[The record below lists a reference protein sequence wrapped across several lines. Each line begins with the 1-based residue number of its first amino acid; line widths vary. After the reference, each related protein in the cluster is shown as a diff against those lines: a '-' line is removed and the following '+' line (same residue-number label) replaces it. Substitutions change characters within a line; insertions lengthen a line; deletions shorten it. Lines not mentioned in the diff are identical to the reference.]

1 MSETRSTNRLT
12 ALIVVAILIS
22 AIGVFTG
29 NRAVL
34 VAAIAPVSYLLYGQ
48 LTALPEL
55 DLAVSR
61 TLDES
66 NPAPGS
72 EVAVTLTVT
81 NEGSSTIPKLQIV
94 DGVPAELGVASGSPR
109 RATALRPG
117 ESTTVTYSVIA
128 KRGIYEF
135 GDTYLNGQGFSSTD
149 HREQGQSATGTTEI
163 TCDAAVHDPLEREL
177 THKHTG
183 QVPTDD
189 GGTGTEFYAI
199 REHQHSDPVN
209 RIDWNRYAR
218 EGELTTVEFR
228 ERKGAPVVVLVDL
241 RSAVDVARRQID
253 PPATEL
259 SVYAAR
265 RLLDPLFTYGTEAGV
280 AFYTGSRIELLPPA
294 RGSDHKAR
302 TTLAFR
308 EAVAGDWSSNTTTL
322 THRYSPTSMAG
333 RSRTRGQRTV
343 ADGDGSVQRSLE
355 SLEGR
360 LPGRTNIILFSPFI
374 DSFPGD
380 VATYLQ
386 SFGHA
391 VTVLS
396 PDVTT
401 RESAGGQ
408 LESLDRDVRITKLRR
423 TGVGVIS
430 WDPDQPLAA
439 AITRTLEG
447 QL

>member
-1 MSETRSTNRLT
+1 MTETRTTNRLT
-12 ALIVVAILIS
+12 ALVVVAILIS
-22 AIGVFTG
+22 ALGVFTG

-55 DLAVSR
+55 DLAVRR
-61 TLDES
+61 TVEEA

-72 EVAVTLTVT
+72 EVSVTLTIT
-81 NEGSSTIPKLQIV
+81 NEGSSTIPKLQVV

-128 KRGIYEF
+128 RRGVHEF
-135 GDTYLNGQGFSSTD
+135 GETYLNGQGFSSTEQ
-149 HREQGQSATGTTEI
+149 REQGQPATGTTEI
-163 TCDAAVHDPLEREL
+163 TCDAAVHDPVEREL
-177 THKHTG
+177 THEHTG

-241 RSAVDVARRQID
+241 RLDIDVARGEID

-259 SVYAAR
+259 NVYAAR

-280 AFYTGSRIELLPPA
+280 AFYTGSRVELLAPA
-294 RGSDHKAR
+294 RGADQQAR

-308 EAVAGDWSSNTTTL
+308 EAVAGDWSNNTTTL
-322 THRYSPTSMAG
+322 TTQSPRAGMAG
-333 RSRTRGQRTV
+333 RSTSQQHRAI
-343 ADGDGSVQRSLE
+343 ADGDGTVQDTLE

-360 LPGRTNIILFSPFI
+360 LPGRTNLILVSPFV
-374 DSFPGD
+374 DSFPRD

-401 RESAGGQ
+401 RDTAGGQ
-408 LESLDRDVRITKLRR
+408 VETLDRDLRITKLRR

-430 WDPDQPLAA
+430 WNPDHPLAE